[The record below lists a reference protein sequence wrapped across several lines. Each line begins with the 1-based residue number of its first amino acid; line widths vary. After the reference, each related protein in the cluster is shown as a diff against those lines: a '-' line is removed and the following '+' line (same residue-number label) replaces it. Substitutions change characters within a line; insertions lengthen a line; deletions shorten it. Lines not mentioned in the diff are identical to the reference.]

1 MGKTA
6 WKGGSGQARLGT
18 KPQKSHLSSQP
29 IRSGPVEDRQ
39 ATDRVVDGK
48 SLS

>member
-6 WKGGSGQARLGT
+6 WKEGSGQQARLGT
-18 KPQKSHLSSQP
+18 KPNKSHLSSKP

-39 ATDRVVDGK
+39 ATNRVVV
-48 SLS
+48 